1 MEKIE
6 DIYEFILKTKFEYLM
21 ADVLKD
27 IKIIE
32 FAILC
37 QDVVYKTNIYNKM
50 MDKYAFDLDRIG
62 YTKAIEIISNNYS
75 LKNLSEESIIRN
87 SLSMLRRWV
96 IRCSGYMCVRKIS
109 EENIVEGL
117 DLYMKRFVL
126 SDEVSD
132 IYTLQGRLDDIDE
145 DILSCLRASI

>member
-6 DIYEFILKTKFEYLM
+6 DIYDFILKTKFEYWM
-21 ADVLKD
+21 TDVLKD

-37 QDVVYKTNIYNKM
+37 QDVTYKTNIYNKM
-50 MDKYAFDLDRIG
+50 TDKYAFDLDRIG
-62 YTKAIEIISNNYS
+62 YAKAIEIISSNYS

-96 IRCSGYMCVRKIS
+96 IRCSGYMCVRRIS
-109 EENIVEGL
+109 EENITEGL
-117 DLYMKRFVL
+117 ELYMKRFVL